1 MNRFTR
7 ALPWILVVAFA
18 AWVLSALRPP
28 KEPGF
33 KLSEFGK
40 LPVLLEGRVQPLD
53 SVARN
58 TLLQIRTKTTVLLDD
73 GRTSMP
79 AIEWLAEAMIK
90 PEVAD
95 TRKIFRI
102 DPATMRGSGPE
113 MLALLKLPE
122 KQKYFSLNDIKPA
135 IGELQKQT
143 DRIVKIDEKLR
154 TPFEQ
159 QVMKVANALML
170 YNRVKNSLKHETTT
184 DFAKELEGYG
194 KSIQPGVAAVRA
206 QQSGQEYN
214 KEAFDDILEYLS
226 RYDFMSRFSYP
237 MLIPPAHPETDRD
250 HWQNV
255 GASLMAVVKGGEIHP
270 AATHY
275 AALSSAYAGG
285 DAPEFNRHLADY
297 QSWLKSKHL
306 NVEITKARKEFL
318 FNKLEL
324 FYHATVIYLLAFLA
338 GCLSWFKMSPTLRR
352 SGLALAC
359 FAFAVHTVGLLFR
372 MHLEGRPPVTNLYSS
387 AIFVGWGAVLLAL
400 ILEKFYRDAVG
411 IVTASVV
418 GFATQVIAHNLALG
432 GGDTMIMLRAVL
444 DTNFWLSTHVVII
457 ALGYASMFVA
467 GFLAILYIIR
477 GVFTTTLSGAVG
489 KSLQQMVYGIM
500 CFATFFSFVGTIL
513 GGIWADQSWG
523 RFWGWDPKE
532 NGALLIVLWAATW
545 LHTRWG
551 GLLKE
556 RGLMCM
562 AVFSNIVTSF
572 SWFGVN
578 MLGIGLHSYGF
589 MDAAF
594 KWLMGF
600 VASQLLL
607 IALGM
612 LPRQYWR
619 SFRSPPGPNIGNDP
633 TAVLTEVKA

>member
-1 MNRFTR
+1 MNKFTR
-7 ALPWILVVAFA
+7 ALPWILVAAFA

-28 KEPGF
+28 IEPGF

-90 PEVAD
+90 PELAD

-102 DPATMRGSGPE
+102 DAATMRGSGPE
-113 MLALLKLPE
+113 MLALLHLSE

-135 IGELQKQT
+135 IPELQKQT

-159 QVMKVANALML
+159 QVMKVANSLML
-170 YNRVKNSLKHETTT
+170 YNRLKNSLKHETTT
-184 DFAKELEGYG
+184 DFAKELENYS
-194 KSIQPGVAAVRA
+194 KAIQPGVAAVRA

-237 MLIPPAHPETDRD
+237 MLIPPANPATDRHD
-250 HWQNV
+250 WQSM
-255 GASLMAVVKGGEIHP
+255 GASLMSVVKGGEIHP
-270 AATHY
+270 AATYY
-275 AALSSAYAGG
+275 ATLSSAYARG
-285 DAPEFNRHLADY
+285 DAPEFNRQLGEY

-324 FYHATVIYLLAFLA
+324 FYHATVVYLLAFLF
-338 GCLSWFKMSPTLRR
+338 GCFSWFKMSPTLRR
-352 SGLALAC
+352 CSVALAC
-359 FAFAVHTVGLLFR
+359 FAFSVHTVGLLFR

-400 ILEKFYRDAVG
+400 ILEQFYRDG
-411 IVTASVV
+411 IGVVTASAV
-418 GFATQVIAHNLALG
+418 GFTTQIIAHNLAID
-432 GGDTMIMLRAVL
+432 GDTMIMLRAVL
-444 DTNFWLSTHVVII
+444 DTNFWLATHVVMIT
-457 ALGYASMFVA
+457 LGYASMFVA
-467 GFLAILYIIR
+467 GFLAILYIFR
-477 GVFTTTLSGAVG
+477 GVFWSSLSPEIA
-489 KSLQQMVYGIM
+489 KSLQRMVYGIM
-500 CFATFFSFVGTIL
+500 CFATLFSFVGTIL

-551 GLLKE
+551 GILKE

-562 AVFSNIVTSF
+562 AVFGNIVTSF

-589 MDAAF
+589 MDAGF

-619 SFRSPPGPNIGNDP
+619 SFRSPPGPNINNDP
-633 TAVLTEVKA
+633 TAVLTEAKA